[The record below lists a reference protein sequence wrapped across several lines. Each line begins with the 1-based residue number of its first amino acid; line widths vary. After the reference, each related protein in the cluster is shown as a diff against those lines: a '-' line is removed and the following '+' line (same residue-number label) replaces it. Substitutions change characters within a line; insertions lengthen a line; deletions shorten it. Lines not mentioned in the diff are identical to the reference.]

1 LPLDLP
7 PPTPDD
13 SDRERRPAAR
23 KNGLP
28 AEAPIPQRFALIAGA
43 TGLVGSVL
51 LKALVAGGDYARV
64 YAITRR
70 PLLADHPR
78 LSNRV
83 LPLEQVARL
92 SGIKVTDAFCCL
104 GAPQA
109 RSATVPQL
117 RAVDLELTLQFARA
131 ASALGARRF
140 VVISAAGADR
150 SSPKPF
156 LRVKGE
162 MEAALRE
169 LKFPAVDILQ
179 PGSVS
184 GLRDEMHS
192 RAWLRMLLPLASP
205 LLQGGLAERRAVSA
219 ADLAAAMLGAARAQR
234 GGVHVYAGT
243 SLQELARSAGRRS

>member
-1 LPLDLP
+1 
-7 PPTPDD
+7 
-13 SDRERRPAAR
+13 
-23 KNGLP
+23 LP
-28 AEAPIPQRFALIAGA
+28 AEAPTLQRFALLAGA
-43 TGLVGSVL
+43 TGLVGSQL
-51 LKALVAGGDYARV
+51 LKALLAGGDYARV
-64 YAITRR
+64 LAITRR

-83 LPLEQVARL
+83 LPLEQVAKL
-92 SGIKVTDAFCCL
+92 KGIRVDDAFCCL

-131 ASALGARRF
+131 AHSLGARRF

-150 SSPKPF
+150 DSPRPF

-179 PGSVS
+179 PGAVS

-192 RAWLRMLLPLASP
+192 RAWLRQLLPLASP
-205 LLQGGLAERRAVSA
+205 LLQGSLAERRAISA
-219 ADLAAAMLGAARAQR
+219 PDLAAAMLGAARTQR
-234 GGVHVYAGT
+234 GGVHQYAGT
-243 SLQELARSAGRRS
+243 SLQELARSVTRRG